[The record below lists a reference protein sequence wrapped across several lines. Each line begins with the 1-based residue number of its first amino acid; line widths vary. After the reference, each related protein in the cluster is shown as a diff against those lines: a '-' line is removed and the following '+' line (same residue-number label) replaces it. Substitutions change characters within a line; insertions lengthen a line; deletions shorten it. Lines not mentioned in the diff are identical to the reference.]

1 MKIKEVENITSNYMA
16 SLGLYR
22 FFYIL
27 NWLFI
32 IKV

>member
-1 MKIKEVENITSNYMA
+1 MKIKEVENIKSNYMA